1 MGNHSSVQEF
11 ILLGFPGTWYFHFSL
26 SVVFSLMYGLTVIG
40 NVSIIAL
47 VWTTGRLHTP
57 MYYFLC
63 NLSFLEIWYTTAC
76 VTKAVGVLLGNS
88 QTISFTVCIL
98 QLFLIFSLG
107 STECFLLAVM
117 AYDRYL
123 AICHLL
129 HYSSLMSNTFCIQL
143 AFAAWLSAFLGIS
156 VLEFSEILLSLK
168 SQGLFN
174 KKANIKQPPS
184 CNCLELRFINKV
196 DCVAGV
202 IMGNH
207 SSVQEFILLGFP
219 GTWYFRFSLSV
230 VFSVMY
236 ALTVIGN
243 VSIIALVWTTAR
255 LHTPM
260 YYFLC
265 NLSFLEIWYTTT
277 CVPKAMGVLLGNSQT
292 ISFTV
297 CILQLFL
304 IFSLGSTE
312 CFLLAV
318 MAYDRYLAICHPLR
332 YSSLMSNTF
341 CTQLAF
347 AAWLSGF
354 LGISLMVFLISRLS
368 FCGPN
373 IINHFFC
380 DMDSLIALS
389 CTDTSLVEL
398 AEFFVSIIVVV
409 ASCAVTLI
417 SYIYIISTI
426 LKIRSTQGRQ
436 KAFSTCSAHL
446 TVVTIWFGSTIFLYV
461 KPSAP
466 NSLDMNK
473 LINSFNTIITPL
485 LNPFIY
491 TLRNKEV
498 KRALSKMWIL
508 WLG

>member
-1 MGNHSSVQEF
+1 MGNH
-11 ILLGFPGTWYFHFSL
+11 T
-26 SVVFSLMYGLTVIG
+26 
-40 NVSIIAL
+40 
-47 VWTTGRLHTP
+47 
-57 MYYFLC
+57 
-63 NLSFLEIWYTTAC
+63 
-76 VTKAVGVLLGNS
+76 
-88 QTISFTVCIL
+88 
-98 QLFLIFSLG
+98 
-107 STECFLLAVM
+107 
-117 AYDRYL
+117 
-123 AICHLL
+123 
-129 HYSSLMSNTFCIQL
+129 
-143 AFAAWLSAFLGIS
+143 
-156 VLEFSEILLSLK
+156 
-168 SQGLFN
+168 
-174 KKANIKQPPS
+174 
-184 CNCLELRFINKV
+184 
-196 DCVAGV
+196 
-202 IMGNH
+202 
-207 SSVQEFILLGFP
+207 SVQEFILLGFP

-243 VSIIALVWTTAR
+243 VSIIALVWTTAH

-265 NLSFLEIWYTTT
+265 NLSFLEIWYTTS
-277 CVPKAMGVLLGNSQT
+277 CVPKAVGVLLGNSQA

-304 IFSLGSTE
+304 LLSLGSTE

-341 CTQLAF
+341 CSQLSF
-347 AAWLSGF
+347 GSWLGGF
-354 LGISLMVFLISRLS
+354 LGISVLAFLVSRLS
-368 FCGPN
+368 FCGSN
-373 IINHFFC
+373 IINHFLC
-380 DMDSLIALS
+380 DIDSLIALS
-389 CTDTSLVEL
+389 CTDTRLVEL
-398 AEFFVSIIVVV
+398 ATFFVSIIVVV

-426 LKIRSTQGRQ
+426 LNIRSAQGQR

-473 LINSFNTIITPL
+473 LVSSFTTIITPL

-491 TLRNKEV
+491 TLRNREV
-498 KRALSKMWIL
+498 KRALGKAFNRP
-508 WLG
+508 